1 MGDDKKEF
9 ELIVR
14 IKELC
19 KGREISLSR
28 LERECGFSNSYL
40 TNLRAGKMPA
50 DRLQKVADYFGVSTK
65 FLLTGEE
72 DEEYYSPEAKEI
84 MQDIHDRE
92 DLRALFHVAKKSS
105 PEYVEFVR
113 DFLQKLLEKESE
125 K

>member
-1 MGDDKKEF
+1 MDEIKEMYGLF
-9 ELIVR
+9 QR
-14 IKELC
+14 IKDLC
-19 KGREISLSR
+19 ISANISVSK
-28 LERECGFSNSYL
+28 LERDCGFSNSYI

-50 DRLQKVADYFGVSTK
+50 DRLQKIADYFNVSTK
-65 FLLTGEE
+65 FLLTGEK

-105 PEYVEFVR
+105 PEYVAFAREFLEKMV
-113 DFLQKLLEKESE
+113 EKES

>member
-1 MGDDKKEF
+1 MESMD
-9 ELIVR
+9 LVQR
-14 IKELC
+14 IKSIC
-19 KGREISLSR
+19 KERGISVSR
-28 LERECGFSNSYL
+28 LERECGFANAYI

-65 FLLTGEE
+65 FLLTGEDPDE
-72 DEEYYSPEAKEI
+72 DYYSPEAKEI

-113 DFLQKLLEKESE
+113 DFLQKLLEKESDR
-125 K
+125 

>member
-1 MGDDKKEF
+1 MYEIF
-9 ELIVR
+9 E
-14 IKELC
+14 KLC
-19 KGREISLSR
+19 KEKGVTPYRVSEATGVKTSALSSWKAGRSTPKFE
-28 LERECGFSNSYL
+28 
-40 TNLRAGKMPA
+40 KMK
-50 DRLQKVADYFGVSTK
+50 LIADYFGVPTEY
-65 FLLTGEE
+65 LLTGVMPETGE
-72 DEEYYSPEAKEI
+72 QYYSPEAKEI

>member
-19 KGREISLSR
+19 KRREISLSR

-105 PEYVEFVR
+105 PEYVAFVR
-113 DFLQKLLEKESE
+113 EFLEKMVEKES
-125 K
+125 KK